1 MIKIRQ
7 SSMKSALWIALLG
20 LLSLPAPA
28 QITVAISDFQNR
40 TGKIYLDTWEQQ
52 VPEFLKSE
60 LSRSPD
66 ITLLERRDLKAILDE
81 QTLTMS
87 GLVDTATAQQVGKL
101 LGAQY
106 VITGTITQVAS
117 RIRIDAKIISVA
129 TGKSVSEKAEAPDTK
144 YLSEMAELLG
154 NNLRFQLTGS
164 GQYRHRRALKK
175 YPTPYFLAGTAVTL
189 AAALIVNNSF
199 HDKQDEYRSAAAL
212 EDFDSYYD
220 SANRLNKARYALF
233 TAAGVCAAATLYC
246 WIRNRSPE
254 EVIAAQP
261 PLLPYFS
268 HRNQGEYFLGIRIR
282 F

>member
-1 MIKIRQ
+1 
-7 SSMKSALWIALLG
+7 MKSVLWLIILG
-20 LLSLPAPA
+20 LLSLPASP
-28 QITVAISDFQNR
+28 QVTVAISDFQNH

-60 LSRSPD
+60 LSRSPE

-81 QTLTMS
+81 QTLSMS

-106 VITGTITQVAS
+106 VISGTITQVAS
-117 RIRIDAKIISVA
+117 RVRIDAKIINVA
-129 TGKSVSEKAEAPDTK
+129 SGKTVSEKAEAPDSK
-144 YLSEMAELLG
+144 YLSEMAALLG
-154 NNLRFQLTGS
+154 NNLHFQLTGS
-164 GQYRHRRALKK
+164 GQYRHRMVLKK
-175 YPTPYFLAGTAVTL
+175 YPTRYFLAGTAATL

-199 HDKQDEYRSAAAL
+199 HDKQDEYRSASRL
-212 EDFDSYYD
+212 EDFDPSYEA
-220 SANRLNKARYALF
+220 ANRLNKARYALF
-233 TAAGVCAAATLYC
+233 TVAGAGAAATLYC
-246 WIRNRSPE
+246 WFRNRSPE

-268 HRNQGEYFLGIRIR
+268 QRTGGEYALGIQIR

>member
-1 MIKIRQ
+1 
-7 SSMKSALWIALLG
+7 MKSALWLIILG

-28 QITVAISDFQNR
+28 RITVAISDFQNR

-106 VITGTITQVAS
+106 VITGTVTQVAS

-129 TGKSVSEKAEAPDTK
+129 SGKTVSEKAEAPDTK

-164 GQYRHRRALKK
+164 GQYRHRMALKK
-175 YPTPYFLAGTAVTL
+175 YPTPHFLAGTAATL
-189 AAALIVNNSF
+189 TAALIVNNAF
-199 HDKQDEYRSAAAL
+199 HNKQDEYRSASRL
-212 EDFDSYYD
+212 EDFDSRYD
-220 SANRLNKARYALF
+220 SANRLNKARHALF
-233 TAAGVCAAATLYC
+233 GAAGVFTAATLYC
-246 WIRNRSPE
+246 WIRNLSAA

-261 PLLPYFS
+261 PLLPYFA
-268 HRNQGEYFLGIRIR
+268 HRKEGEYALGIRIR